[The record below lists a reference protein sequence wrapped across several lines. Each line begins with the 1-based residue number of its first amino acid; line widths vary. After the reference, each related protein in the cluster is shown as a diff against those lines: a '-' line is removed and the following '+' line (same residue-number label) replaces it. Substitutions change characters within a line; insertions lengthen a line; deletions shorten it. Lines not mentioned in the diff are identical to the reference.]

1 LLSVNSVT
9 LLGISAQG
17 FQLQLLTFW
26 LIATAMVCLTSAVLV
41 VPLYWS
47 RRSADDPRRRL
58 WPAVAVCA
66 LLPLAALAIYAAVG
80 APHLAATTPAAV
92 TEQLA
97 AAHANGA
104 LEGQTTGGDL
114 AAAVQRLKDKLAR
127 NPQDADGWPANS

>member
-1 LLSVNSVT
+1 M
-9 LLGISAQG
+9 
-17 FQLQLLTFW
+17 QLLTFW

-47 RRSADDPRRRL
+47 RGAADSPRRRL
-58 WPAVAVCA
+58 WPALAVCA

-80 APHLAATTPAAV
+80 APHLAATAPAAV

-104 LEGQTTGGDL
+104 LEGQTTGGDRKS
-114 AAAVQRLKDKLAR
+114 VV
-127 NPQDADGWPANS
+127 